1 MKLISNELTDVYI
14 PTSNVLHLVQTIL
27 MTSDRRYWKILSICS
42 HAPFTSRFLSSPSP
56 LSADHHKV
64 DLARDHQSAGN
75 RTPPDRLSD
84 SCSYVHNKDACT
96 LNPKAACI
104 LTTLTSSLQTPVN
117 HFQDGGFWRIV
128 TAVGLF
134 AVYCNSNQ
142 QKALRFSFF
151 YFQRTC
157 SHMNWGRGWQSTI
170 SSVGATETSADL
182 PVWMNIAHSRRQK
195 GRWKYSSGLLSAAV
209 FGHWGLFYS
218 TPECSFYLT
227 IDRPV
232 YRYGKSARKSADL
245 PANVVRL
252 YVSAMWGGLNVPP
265 CAANCS

>member
-134 AVYCNSNQ
+134 AVCCNSNQ
-142 QKALRFSFF
+142 QKAFRFSFF
-151 YFQRTC
+151 IFNEHVAIWIGGVADNLRYHRLEPRKHRPIYRCEWTLLIHGGKKGDENTAVGYYRPLFLVTGASSIRHR
-157 SHMNWGRGWQSTI
+157 SAVST
-170 SSVGATETSADL
+170 
-182 PVWMNIAHSRRQK
+182 WR
-195 GRWKYSSGLLSAAV
+195 
-209 FGHWGLFYS
+209 
-218 TPECSFYLT
+218 
-227 IDRPV
+227 
-232 YRYGKSARKSADL
+232 
-245 PANVVRL
+245 
-252 YVSAMWGGLNVPP
+252 
-265 CAANCS
+265 